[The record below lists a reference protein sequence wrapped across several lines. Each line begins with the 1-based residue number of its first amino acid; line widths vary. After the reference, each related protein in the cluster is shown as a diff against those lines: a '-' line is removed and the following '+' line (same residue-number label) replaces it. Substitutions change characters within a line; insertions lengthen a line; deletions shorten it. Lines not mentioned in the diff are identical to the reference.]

1 MSAPTYTTEQIFR
14 HMTPSTMSAWIADM
28 DSDPESL
35 EVEDFEL
42 MRAAISELFALV
54 GMEAVSL
61 LQENGV
67 SSDNPLVMV
76 VIESYNEDGE

>member
-1 MSAPTYTTEQIFR
+1 MTTYTRNEIFQ
-14 HMTPSTMSAWIADM
+14 HMSPSTLAGWIGDM
-28 DSDPESL
+28 DNAPDELSLSDMA
-35 EVEDFEL
+35 L
-42 MRAAISELFALV
+42 MKFAMHELFALV